1 MAGLKFDIT
10 GDNGN
15 MLSALHGVQKGVR
28 QTQQVVE
35 QSGQGI
41 EQMFAGIKSAAV
53 SALGAFSAQ
62 QFASK
67 VMDVRG
73 QFQQLEVAFET
84 MLGNAEDANRLMTQ
98 LVKTAAVTPFDLQ
111 GVANGAKQLLAYGI
125 QADDVNDTLVR
136 LGDIAAG
143 LSMPLNDL
151 VYLYGTTMVQGRM
164 FTMDLRQFQG
174 RGIPIAD
181 ELAKQFG
188 VAKEKVGELVTAGKV
203 GSEEMKKAIISM
215 TSEGGKFAGLME
227 KQSHTI
233 TGQISNIEDAIDNM
247 FNEIGKKSEGGI
259 NTGLSLVSK
268 LVENWETVARVLG
281 TVATAYGISKAA
293 IIAYNVYQT
302 IHNRLL
308 QEAALQSKLAAMN
321 NITLSNSAA
330 MAAARTTLF
339 SASIKGLTSAIAAN
353 PVGALTVGLTTLLS
367 VIQLVNTDTDKMAV
381 YTDKFGKDA
390 ATTLITLDTYANT
403 LLGLSEG
410 HDKLKLSGSTSKKVL
425 EELNAIL
432 SDYGI
437 TQIKELDNIDSVNA
451 KREQAIQLIK
461 EESIE
466 RQRLNDIDAVSQEY
480 QQAIQDAQNQ
490 LMNDLG
496 NAVYNKTGDTLLNK
510 IFGSAEEIR
519 ENASAISMIIG
530 EVVRNNMNLIVNKSG
545 EEYDKGMDQ
554 IRSKIQKRMKA
565 IGLSDEA
572 INSQWADNSLLKA
585 DDIIQ
590 KYVNSVQN
598 ATEAQEKHL
607 DMVNK
612 SAEAERNAASASVDY
627 GDKIAALERKL
638 QGPTDGVHQLYKN
651 IRELMSQ
658 YKDNTIGFHIN
669 FDGKFPSW
677 MGKMG
682 IPELE
687 RLSKRFAAIGANLKD
702 GGSVLVNGRRYT
714 KQQALQRSADYAEA
728 AENKQ
733 TKQDE
738 KEKEAKR
745 KAEEEAKNNESKKK
759 KYASEAKRRKDEER
773 REKERI
779 AEEIRGRNKA
789 IKDYENVVLEQQKE
803 TELNLR
809 QQNIDLDE
817 ESYEKEVEQINLNY
831 DRLMAENDKRRKD
844 MIEAL
849 KDNKVNKWLNKNP
862 KATKIQQENYRNS
875 LNLTENNLSA
885 TQKAQLGE
893 YDAIAEKQ
901 KAKAQKDLYTKLL
914 GEFQDYEAR
923 RTQINADFDKKR
935 KDLESMPAN
944 TKGRELA
951 IEELEKKRK
960 ESIKSVNDEEVS
972 KIRESSTL
980 FIDLF
985 GDAADKSDK
994 EIRKIITETEELL
1007 SYLKA
1012 TKTSDITP
1020 NFGFTTEQLKA
1031 LKASPEQIKAIT
1043 EQLERLKQAAKSS
1056 NPFKQLAED
1065 LKNLF
1070 SKNKEGKGESTEA
1083 KLKKLGASA
1092 AETAEMIGGIASKLS
1107 NMFDA
1112 AGNTGMAD
1120 AMETLSDAMT
1130 SVSNI
1135 GKGFAQGGIIG
1146 GITAAAGE
1154 AIGFVTKAFQASARH
1169 AEALKKIQV
1178 DILSQQRAYNLSLLE
1193 EKLNFEQSATVFGN
1207 LDYTKATNAV
1217 DVLREAY
1224 SKLNTEL
1231 KGSFSQ
1237 QRNFKNGFIFWGKK
1251 LFDYSDI
1258 QKAYSGLADIQI
1270 KTGHKKTGLFGWG
1283 KGKDLYSSILD
1294 VYPQLIDSAGN
1305 FNKKLAESIIGSRE
1319 FNGQGK
1325 EALQNMID
1333 LYDKTQEAAKQLK
1346 DYLSGI
1352 FGDLGNNMTDALVDA
1367 FKNGTDAGKAFGD
1380 SISKMLENIGKQMI
1394 FQTLFSGIIEDA
1406 NNKMLDVM
1414 KNQSMSA
1421 DSKFKNYVDI
1431 LDTMTSQILGQQG
1444 TFNDLMS
1451 RYKGMAADKGINL
1464 FGSENEQQSASAN
1477 GNSSITYEQSTNLIA
1492 LITAGNIS
1500 RDQIKDIFSTI
1511 MASAGTLTAFSSS
1524 TNSAVLEI
1532 KNLMIYSNSHLE
1544 DILKYTKSI
1553 YSEFSDKIDS
1563 VNKNLMEIR

>member
-67 VMDVRG
+67 VMQVRG

-84 MLGNAEDANRLMTQ
+84 MLGSAEKANSLMGQ

-125 QADDVNDTLVR
+125 QADDVNETLVR

-233 TGQISNIEDAIDNM
+233 TGQISNIEDAVDTM
-247 FNEIGKKSEGGI
+247 FNEIGKKSEGVI
-259 NTGLSLVSK
+259 NTGLSSVSY
-268 LVENWETVARVLG
+268 LVENWEKIGKVVLVVAS
-281 TVATAYGISKAA
+281 AYGTYKAA
-293 IIAYNVYQT
+293 
-302 IHNRLL
+302 LL
-308 QEAALQSKLAAMN
+308 
-321 NITLSNSAA
+321 
-330 MAAARTTLF
+330 
-339 SASIKGLTSAIAAN
+339 
-353 PVGALTVGLTTLLS
+353 
-367 VIQLVNTDTDKMAV
+367 AV
-381 YTDKFGKDA
+381 YTAHKISLIAQTVSAFFSLTKSITTAKDAMLLFNIATKANPIGLVLGLIASAVAAFSLFSDSTDKATERQEKFGESADKASDKVETLFAILKTSSTTSKVHKDA
-390 ATTLITLDTYANT
+390 LNELKSIADEYGVSLGEEKNLTQNLI
-403 LLGLSEG
+403 E
-410 HDKLKLSGSTSKKVL
+410 KK
-425 EELNAIL
+425 EELIGL
-432 SDYGI
+432 I
-437 TQIKELDNIDSVNA
+437 
-451 KREQAIQLIK
+451 REEA
-461 EESIE
+461 IE
-466 RQRLNDIDAVSQEY
+466 RQRANDITDASGAY
-480 QQAIQDAQNQ
+480 QQNIQEVKDKIKESLSDSFSEMQKNQLINLISEDDIKKLTSAYNDMIKAEKRSVELTGTWNSRFSTQQIEKYNNVISELTDKVGVYGKELGVNEKSINDAKRAVQDNGNALATTRKEYEDTINATNKAAAAAQN
-490 LMNDLG
+490 
-496 NAVYNKTGDTLLNK
+496 
-510 IFGSAEEIR
+510 AEMAADGLTE
-519 ENASAISMIIG
+519 S
-530 EVVRNNMNLIVNKSG
+530 
-545 EEYDKGMDQ
+545 Q
-554 IRSKIQKRMKA
+554 RS
-565 IGLSDEA
+565 LSDKTRMAKE
-572 INSQWADNSLLKA
+572 DVNSLADEISKMVETYNNSNINIQISYEELNTPPAWMTGVGKKLSSEKLKNLA
-585 DDIIQ
+585 SLHQSRANRMRNHKEQTGRNLVIKNGQ
-590 KYVNSVQN
+590 GAYVNEREEQVMAGQY
-598 ATEAQEKHL
+598 AILAR
-607 DMVNK
+607 NK
-612 SAEAERNAASASVDY
+612 
-627 GDKIAALERKL
+627 
-638 QGPTDGVHQLYKN
+638 
-651 IRELMSQ
+651 
-658 YKDNTIGFHIN
+658 
-669 FDGKFPSW
+669 
-677 MGKMG
+677 
-682 IPELE
+682 
-687 RLSKRFAAIGANLKD
+687 
-702 GGSVLVNGRRYT
+702 
-714 KQQALQRSADYAEA
+714 
-728 AENKQ
+728 
-733 TKQDE
+733 
-738 KEKEAKR
+738 
-745 KAEEEAKNNESKKK
+745 KAEEDKTRRDAEEAAKKAGKSKKRH
-759 KYASEAKRRKDEER
+759 SDEKRRKEEER

-789 IKDYENVVLEQQKE
+789 IKDYEKGVLEQQKE

-809 QQNIDLDE
+809 QQNIDLKE
-817 ESYEKEVEQINLNY
+817 ESYEKEVEQINFNY
-831 DRLMAENDKRRKD
+831 DRLIAENDKRRKD

-849 KDNKVNKWLNKNP
+849 KDNKVNEWLNKNP
-862 KATKIQQENYRNS
+862 KAKKARQDAYRNS
-875 LNLTENNLSA
+875 LNLTESDLSA

-901 KAKAQKDLYTKLL
+901 KVKAQKDLYTKLL

-923 RTQINADFDKKR
+923 RTQINSDFDKKR
-935 KDLESMPAN
+935 KDLEAIPAD
-944 TKGRELA
+944 TKGREQA

-960 ESIKSVNDEEVS
+960 ESIKSVNDEEIS
-972 KIRESSTL
+972 KMRESSTL

-994 EIRKIITETEELL
+994 EIRKIITETGDFL
-1007 SYLKA
+1007 SYLKN
-1012 TKTSDITP
+1012 TKTSDITA
-1020 NFGFTTEQLKA
+1020 NFGFSTEQLKA

-1070 SKNKEGKGESTEA
+1070 SKTKEGKGESTEA

-1107 NMFDA
+1107 DMFDA

-1120 AMETLSDAMT
+1120 AMSTLSDAMT

-1135 GKGFAQGGIIG
+1135 GRGFAQGGIVG

-1169 AEALKKIQV
+1169 AEALKKIQQE
-1178 DILSQQRAYNLSLLE
+1178 IISQQRAYNLSLLE

-1224 SKLNTEL
+1224 SNLNTEL
-1231 KGSFSQ
+1231 KGSYSQ
-1237 QRNFKNGFIFWGKK
+1237 QRKYKNGVIFFGKK
-1251 LFDYSDI
+1251 LFDYSDV

-1431 LDTMTSQILGQQG
+1431 LDTMTSQILGRQD
-1444 TFNDLMS
+1444 TFNNLMS

-1477 GNSSITYEQSTNLIA
+1477 GSSSITYEQSTSLIA

>member
-67 VMDVRG
+67 VMNVRG

-84 MLGNAEDANRLMTQ
+84 MLGSAEKANSLMGQ

-125 QADDVNDTLVR
+125 QADDVNETLVR

-233 TGQISNIEDAIDNM
+233 TGQISNIEDAVDTM
-247 FNEIGKKSEGGI
+247 FNEIGKKSEGVI
-259 NTGLSLVSK
+259 YTGLSSVSC
-268 LVENWETVARVLG
+268 LVENWEKIGKVVLVVASAYGTYKAALLAVYAAHKISLIAQTVSAFFSLTKSITTAKDAMLLFNIATKANPIGLVLG
-281 TVATAYGISKAA
+281 LIASAVAAFSLFSDSTDKA
-293 IIAYNVYQT
+293 T
-302 IHNRLL
+302 ER
-308 QEAALQSKLAAMN
+308 QEKFGE
-321 NITLSNSAA
+321 SADKA
-330 MAAARTTLF
+330 SDKVETLF
-339 SASIKGLTSAIAAN
+339 AILKTSS
-353 PVGALTVGLTTLLS
+353 TTS
-367 VIQLVNTDTDKMAV
+367 KVH
-381 YTDKFGKDA
+381 KDA
-390 ATTLITLDTYANT
+390 LNELKSIADEYGVSLGKEDNLTQNLI
-403 LLGLSEG
+403 E
-410 HDKLKLSGSTSKKVL
+410 KK
-425 EELNAIL
+425 EELIGL
-432 SDYGI
+432 I
-437 TQIKELDNIDSVNA
+437 
-451 KREQAIQLIK
+451 REEA
-461 EESIE
+461 IE
-466 RQRLNDIDAVSQEY
+466 RQRANDITDASGAY
-480 QQAIQDAQNQ
+480 QQNIQEVKDKIKESLSDSFSEMQKNQLINLISEDDIKKLTSAYNDMIKAEKRSVELTGTWNSRFSTQQIEKYNNVISELTDKVGVYGKELGVNEKSINDAKRAVQDNGNALATTRKEYEDTINATNKAAAAAQNAEMAADGLTESQRSLSDKTRMAKEDVNSLADEISKMVETYNNSNINIQISYEELNMPPAWMTGVGKKLSSEQ
-490 LMNDLG
+490 LKNLASLHQSRANRMRNHKEQTGRNLVIKNG
-496 NAVYNKTGDTLLNK
+496 QGAYVNEREEQVMAGQYAILARNKK
-510 IFGSAEEIR
+510 AEEDKTR
-519 ENASAISMIIG
+519 RDAEEAAKKAG
-530 EVVRNNMNLIVNKSG
+530 KS
-545 EEYDKGMDQ
+545 K
-554 IRSKIQKRMKA
+554 KRH
-565 IGLSDEA
+565 SDE
-572 INSQWADNSLLKA
+572 
-585 DDIIQ
+585 
-590 KYVNSVQN
+590 
-598 ATEAQEKHL
+598 
-607 DMVNK
+607 
-612 SAEAERNAASASVDY
+612 
-627 GDKIAALERKL
+627 
-638 QGPTDGVHQLYKN
+638 
-651 IRELMSQ
+651 
-658 YKDNTIGFHIN
+658 
-669 FDGKFPSW
+669 
-677 MGKMG
+677 
-682 IPELE
+682 
-687 RLSKRFAAIGANLKD
+687 KR
-702 GGSVLVNGRRYT
+702 RR
-714 KQQALQRSADYAEA
+714 
-728 AENKQ
+728 
-733 TKQDE
+733 
-738 KEKEAKR
+738 
-745 KAEEEAKNNESKKK
+745 EEEAK
-759 KYASEAKRRKDEER
+759 
-773 REKERI
+773 RI
-779 AEEIRGRNKA
+779 AEETRGRNKA
-789 IKDYENVVLEQQKE
+789 IKDYEKGVLEQQKE

-809 QQNIDLDE
+809 QQNIDLNE
-817 ESYEKEVEQINLNY
+817 ESYEKEVAQINLNY
-831 DRLMAENDKRRKD
+831 DRLIAENDKRRKD

-849 KDNKVNKWLNKNP
+849 KDNNVNEWLNKNP
-862 KATKIQQENYRNS
+862 KAKKARQDAYRNS
-875 LNLTENNLSA
+875 LNLTDSDLTA
-885 TQKAQLGE
+885 TQNAQLAE

-1007 SYLKA
+1007 SYLKN
-1012 TKTSDITP
+1012 TKTSDLTP

-1043 EQLERLKQAAKSS
+1043 DQLERLKQAAKTS

-1070 SKNKEGKGESTEA
+1070 SKNKDGKGESTEA

-1092 AETAEMIGGIASKLS
+1092 SETADMIGGIASKLS
-1107 NMFDA
+1107 DMFDA
-1112 AGNTGMAD
+1112 AGNTEMSD
-1120 AMETLSDAMT
+1120 AMDTVSDAMT

-1135 GKGFAQGGIIG
+1135 GKGFAQGGLIG
-1146 GITAAAGE
+1146 GIASAAGE
-1154 AIGFVTKAFQASARH
+1154 AIGYVTKAFQASARH
-1169 AEALKKIQV
+1169 AEALKKIQQEAV
-1178 DILSQQRAYNLSLLE
+1178 AQQRAYNLSLLE
-1193 EKLNFEQSATVFGN
+1193 EKLNFEQSSTVFGN

-1224 SKLNTEL
+1224 SKLNAEL

-1237 QRNFKNGFIFWGKK
+1237 QRKFKKGSFYYGVK
-1251 LFDYSDI
+1251 LFDYSDV

-1270 KTGHKKTGLFGWG
+1270 KTGHRKTGLFGWG
-1283 KGKDLYSSILD
+1283 KGRDLYSSILD

-1325 EALQNMID
+1325 EALQNMIA
-1333 LYDKTQEAAKQLK
+1333 LYDKTEEAAKQLK

-1380 SISKMLENIGKQMI
+1380 SISKMLENIGKKMI

-1477 GNSSITYEQSTNLIA
+1477 GSSSITYEQSTNLIA

-1511 MASAGTLTAFSSS
+1511 MASAGTITAFSSS

>member
-1 MAGLKFDIT
+1 
-10 GDNGN
+10 

-84 MLGNAEDANRLMTQ
+84 MLGSAEKANSLMGQ

-125 QADDVNDTLVR
+125 QADDVNETLVR

-233 TGQISNIEDAIDNM
+233 TGQISNIEDAVDTM
-247 FNEIGKKSEGGI
+247 FNEIGKKSEGVI
-259 NTGLSLVSK
+259 NTGLSSVSY
-268 LVENWETVARVLG
+268 LVENWEKIGKVVLVVASAYGTYKAALLAVYAAHKISLIAQTVSAFFSLTKSITTAKDAMLLFNIATKANPIGLVLG
-281 TVATAYGISKAA
+281 LIASAVAAFSLFSDSTDKA
-293 IIAYNVYQT
+293 T
-302 IHNRLL
+302 ER
-308 QEAALQSKLAAMN
+308 QEKFGE
-321 NITLSNSAA
+321 SADKA
-330 MAAARTTLF
+330 SDKVETLF
-339 SASIKGLTSAIAAN
+339 AILKTSS
-353 PVGALTVGLTTLLS
+353 TTS
-367 VIQLVNTDTDKMAV
+367 KVH
-381 YTDKFGKDA
+381 KDA
-390 ATTLITLDTYANT
+390 LNELKSIADEYGVSLGKEENLTQNLI
-403 LLGLSEG
+403 E
-410 HDKLKLSGSTSKKVL
+410 KK
-425 EELNAIL
+425 EELIGL
-432 SDYGI
+432 I
-437 TQIKELDNIDSVNA
+437 
-451 KREQAIQLIK
+451 REEA
-461 EESIE
+461 IE
-466 RQRLNDIDAVSQEY
+466 RQRANDITDASGAY
-480 QQAIQDAQNQ
+480 QQNIQEVKDKIKESLSDSFSEMQKNQLINLISEDDIKKLTSAYNDMIKAEKRSVELTGTWNSRFSTQQIEKYNNVISELTDKVGVYGKELGVNEKSINDAKRAVQDNGNALATTRKEYEDTINATNKAAAAAQN
-490 LMNDLG
+490 
-496 NAVYNKTGDTLLNK
+496 
-510 IFGSAEEIR
+510 AEMAADGLTE
-519 ENASAISMIIG
+519 S
-530 EVVRNNMNLIVNKSG
+530 
-545 EEYDKGMDQ
+545 Q
-554 IRSKIQKRMKA
+554 RS
-565 IGLSDEA
+565 LSDKTRMAKE
-572 INSQWADNSLLKA
+572 DVNSLADEISKMVETYNNSNINIQISYEELNTPPAWMIGVGKKLSSEKLKNLA
-585 DDIIQ
+585 SLHQSRANRMRNHKEQTGRNLVIKNGQ
-590 KYVNSVQN
+590 GAYVNEREEQVMAGQY
-598 ATEAQEKHL
+598 AILAR
-607 DMVNK
+607 NK
-612 SAEAERNAASASVDY
+612 
-627 GDKIAALERKL
+627 
-638 QGPTDGVHQLYKN
+638 
-651 IRELMSQ
+651 
-658 YKDNTIGFHIN
+658 
-669 FDGKFPSW
+669 
-677 MGKMG
+677 
-682 IPELE
+682 
-687 RLSKRFAAIGANLKD
+687 
-702 GGSVLVNGRRYT
+702 
-714 KQQALQRSADYAEA
+714 
-728 AENKQ
+728 
-733 TKQDE
+733 
-738 KEKEAKR
+738 
-745 KAEEEAKNNESKKK
+745 KAEEDKTRRDAEEAAKKAGKSKKTH
-759 KYASEAKRRKDEER
+759 SDGKRRKEEER

-789 IKDYENVVLEQQKE
+789 IKDYEKGVLEQQKE

-809 QQNIDLDE
+809 QQNIDLKE

-831 DRLMAENDKRRKD
+831 DRLIAENDKRRKD

-862 KATKIQQENYRNS
+862 KATKVQQENYRNS
-875 LNLTENNLSA
+875 LNLTESALSA

-893 YDAIAEKQ
+893 YEAIAKKQ
-901 KAKAQKDLYTKLL
+901 KANAQKDLYTKLL

-923 RTQINADFDKKR
+923 RMQINADFDKKR
-935 KDLESMPAN
+935 KDLEAMPAD
-944 TKGRELA
+944 TKVREQA

-960 ESIKSVNDEEVS
+960 ESIKSVNDDEIS
-972 KIRESSTL
+972 KMRESSTL

-1007 SYLKA
+1007 SYLKN

-1020 NFGFTTEQLKA
+1020 DFGFSTEQLKA

-1107 NMFDA
+1107 DMFDA

-1120 AMETLSDAMT
+1120 AMSTLSDAMT

-1135 GKGFAQGGIIG
+1135 GKGFAQGGIVG

-1169 AEALKKIQV
+1169 AEALKKIQQE
-1178 DILSQQRAYNLSLLE
+1178 IISQQRAYNLSLLE

-1231 KGSFSQ
+1231 KGSYSQ
-1237 QRNFKNGFIFWGKK
+1237 QRKYKNGVIFFGKK
-1251 LFDYSDI
+1251 LFDYSDV

-1431 LDTMTSQILGQQG
+1431 LDTMTSQILGNQG

-1477 GNSSITYEQSTNLIA
+1477 GSSSITYEQSTSLIA